1 MRESIMA
8 IGSKRNKKIKDRRVS
23 SKHPMVGTWE
33 EDPASRPR
41 TTVVYT
47 IAVKQGKFVV
57 KGKDGLDGTAMKVS
71 RVKWDG
77 RSLSFVS
84 FYPRNTH
91 TASVVFRLRPKRKLS
106 CHVSGT
112 YFDGEP
118 FSVREIW
125 TPRRTE

>member
-1 MRESIMA
+1 MQ
-8 IGSKRNKKIKDRRVS
+8 SKKAKVRTVS

-33 EDPASRPR
+33 EDPASRSR

-57 KGKDGLDGTAMKVS
+57 SGKDSLDGTAMKVS
-71 RVKWDG
+71 DAKWDG

-84 FYPRNTH
+84 FYPPNKH
-91 TASVVFRLRPKRKLS
+91 TAKVVFQVCPKRRLS

-112 YFDGEP
+112 CFDGEQ
-118 FSVREIW
+118 FSVVESW
-125 TPRRTE
+125 TPRGTA